1 MDEKR
6 LMEKF
11 DRLNR
16 RMRRYF
22 DSLFP
27 EPTLSSI
34 QALTLHYLIV
44 ETENR
49 DVCLKDI
56 EEFLEI
62 KGSSVNKLVNNL
74 ERNGYVRRES
84 AAHDG
89 RYKKLVLT
97 EQARSMQGDITDRV
111 MAYMKEMFADISEE
125 DLQVFDI
132 VISQMSK
139 NAKQ

>member
-1 MDEKR
+1 MDEQR

-22 DSLFP
+22 DSFFP

-34 QALTLHYLIV
+34 QALTLHYIIV
-44 ETENR
+44 ESENR
-49 DVCLKDI
+49 DVYLKDI

-62 KGSSVNKLVNNL
+62 KGSSVNNLINNL
-74 ERNGYVRRES
+74 ERNGFLRRES
-84 AAHDG
+84 VSHDG

-97 EQARSMQGDITDRV
+97 EQTRSMQ
-111 MAYMKEMFADISEE
+111 ADISERVTTYMKGMFAGISE
-125 DLQVFDI
+125 QDLMVFET
-132 VISQMSK
+132 VISQMAK
-139 NAKQ
+139 NAK

>member
-1 MDEKR
+1 MDEQR

-22 DSLFP
+22 DSFFP

-34 QALTLHYLIV
+34 QALTLHYIIV
-44 ETENR
+44 ESENR
-49 DVCLKDI
+49 DVYPKDI

-62 KGSSVNKLVNNL
+62 KGSSVNNLINNL
-74 ERNGYVRRES
+74 ERNGYLRRES
-84 AAHDG
+84 VSHDG

-97 EQARSMQGDITDRV
+97 EQTRSMH
-111 MAYMKEMFADISEE
+111 ADISERVTTYMKGMFAGISE
-125 DLQVFDI
+125 QDLLVFEA
-132 VISQMSK
+132 VISQMAK
-139 NAKQ
+139 NAK

>member
-1 MDEKR
+1 MDEQR

-22 DSLFP
+22 DSFFP

-34 QALTLHYLIV
+34 QALTLHYIIM
-44 ETENR
+44 ESENR
-49 DVCLKDI
+49 DVYPKDI

-62 KGSSVNKLVNNL
+62 KGSSVNNLINNL
-74 ERNGYVRRES
+74 ERNGYLRRES
-84 AAHDG
+84 VSHDG

-97 EQARSMQGDITDRV
+97 EQTHSMQ
-111 MAYMKEMFADISEE
+111 ADISERVTTYMKGMFAGISE
-125 DLQVFDI
+125 QDLLVFEA
-132 VISQMSK
+132 VISQMAK
-139 NAKQ
+139 NAK

>member
-1 MDEKR
+1 MDEQR

-22 DSLFP
+22 DSFFP

-34 QALTLHYLIV
+34 QALTLHYIIV
-44 ETENR
+44 ESENR
-49 DVCLKDI
+49 DVYPKDI

-62 KGSSVNKLVNNL
+62 KGSSVNNLINNL
-74 ERNGYVRRES
+74 ERNGYLRRES
-84 AAHDG
+84 VSHDG

-97 EQARSMQGDITDRV
+97 EQTRSMQ
-111 MAYMKEMFADISEE
+111 ADISERVTTYMKGMFAGISE
-125 DLQVFDI
+125 QDLLVFEA
-132 VISQMSK
+132 VISQMAK
-139 NAKQ
+139 NAK

>member
-16 RMRRYF
+16 KMRRYF
-22 DSLFP
+22 DSFFP
-27 EPTLSSI
+27 EPTLSSV

-49 DVCLKDI
+49 DVYPKDI

-62 KGSSVNKLVNNL
+62 KGSSVNNLINNL
-74 ERNGYVRRES
+74 ERNGYLRRES
-84 AAHDG
+84 VSHDG

-97 EQARSMQGDITDRV
+97 EQTRTMQADITER
-111 MAYMKEMFADISEE
+111 I
-125 DLQVFDI
+125 L
-132 VISQMSK
+132 
-139 NAKQ
+139 